1 MSGPYIIEGN
11 SKVSE
16 ALKSRIS
23 DETFD
28 EFLAEQGLLGEAQD
42 VAIKRVLAWQIAEA
56 MKVSWTDGQS
66 NPAPTAS

>member
-1 MSGPYIIEGN
+1 M
-11 SKVSE
+11 SE

-28 EFLAEQGLLGEAQD
+28 EFLAEQVLLEEAQD
-42 VAIKRVLAWQIAEA
+42 VAIKRVLAWQIAEV

-66 NPAPTAS
+66 NSAPTFS